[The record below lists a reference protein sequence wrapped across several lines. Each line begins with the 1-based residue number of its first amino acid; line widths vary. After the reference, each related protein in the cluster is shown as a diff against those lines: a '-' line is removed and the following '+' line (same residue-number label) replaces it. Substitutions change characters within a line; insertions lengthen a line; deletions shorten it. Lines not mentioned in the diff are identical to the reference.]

1 MKSSLAVLGF
11 FTAGCWLGTRPEL
24 PEFLRGGLLPLAA
37 LYLLMLEVGVSLG
50 SDAKLKEILRSV
62 KLRWLLL
69 PAGTAAGT
77 LLGALAASVFITR
90 WSWSECLAVGS
101 GFGYYSLSSI
111 LIAQLKE
118 PVLGAQAAGA
128 LATVALL
135 SNMIREMFTLLFAP
149 LLVRFF
155 GKFAPVAAGGVT
167 SMDATLPVIARYS
180 GKDMTF
186 LAIVHGVTLDF
197 SVPFL
202 VAFFCSL

>member
-1 MKSSLAVLGF
+1 ML
-11 FTAGCWLGTRPEL
+11 LGTRPEL

-111 LIAQLKE
+111 LIARLKA

-135 SNMIREMFTLLFAP
+135 SNMIREMFTLLFAL

>member
-77 LLGALAASVFITR
+77 LLGAQAALA
-90 WSWSECLAVGS
+90 
-101 GFGYYSLSSI
+101 GFGAVLYRSGRRAAENEALKAGRKADEKVDKAIRRAGSLSRAE
-111 LIAQLKE
+111 LIERLRD
-118 PVLGAQAAGA
+118 
-128 LATVALL
+128 
-135 SNMIREMFTLLFAP
+135 RE
-149 LLVRFF
+149 
-155 GKFAPVAAGGVT
+155 
-167 SMDATLPVIARYS
+167 DI
-180 GKDMTF
+180 
-186 LAIVHGVTLDF
+186 
-197 SVPFL
+197 
-202 VAFFCSL
+202 